1 MITGQVPLEG
11 ETPTDVI
18 LSVVEREPPPLA
30 RYSPEVPAE
39 LERIINKALR
49 KNRGERYQTVKDLA
63 LDLKTLKQEL
73 DIECRL
79 ERSRESYAS
88 SQDAATRSSAQAAV
102 ETARVAESSAADVGI
117 AHPAS
122 SAEYIVNEIKSH
134 KRTALLV
141 AAAMVIVVAAIAY
154 FSYFAKAGEAIDSVA
169 VLPLVNVSA
178 DPNTEYLS
186 DGISDSI
193 INSLSQFQNLKVIA
207 LSSTMRYKGRQT
219 DPQAV
224 GRELNVRTV
233 LTGRLIQ
240 RGDDLTISAELV
252 DVRDSRRLWGEQ
264 YNRKLSDILQVQE
277 EIAREISEKLRLRLT
292 GEERSQLAKHY
303 TANNEAYQAYLQG
316 RYYFRK
322 YTGEG
327 LKKSIEYF
335 EQAIKIDAAYA
346 PAYVGLARAYREYSS
361 PLPPK
366 ESRQKVEW
374 ALLKALGIDDTLA
387 EAHTLLGSIRQ
398 DDDDWP
404 IAERE
409 FKRGIDLDPK
419 SLEAHRYY
427 SDYLQAIGRNDE
439 ALAEAKKAL
448 ELDPLSPGPTSLVGQ
463 RLEDAGQYDQAIE
476 QYRKA
481 IEMDPNRA
489 AARAKL
495 GLAYLRKG
503 MYEEA
508 IVELEKARALD
519 NSPERPGRFAN
530 LAYAYAASGKR
541 DEAQK
546 MLDELKGLA
555 KQRYIAPVNFAII
568 YAGLGDK
575 DQAFE
580 WLEKVY
586 KDRSG
591 PPYLKIDFI
600 FDSFRSDPRFAD
612 FARRKGLAP

>member
-117 AHPAS
+117 AHPTL
-122 SAEYIVNEIKSH
+122 SAEYVVNEIKSH

-141 AAAMVIVVAAIAY
+141 AAAIVIVVAAIAY
-154 FSYFAKAGEAIDSVA
+154 FFYFAKAGEAIDSVA

-193 INSLSQFQNLKVIA
+193 INSLSQFHNLKVIA

-224 GRELNVRTV
+224 GRELNVRAV

-252 DVRDSRRLWGEQ
+252 DVRDNRRLWGEQ
-264 YNRKLSDILQVQE
+264 HNRKLSDILQVQE

-303 TANNEAYQAYLQG
+303 TDNNEAYQAYLQG

-398 DDDDWP
+398 DDDDW
-404 IAERE
+404 
-409 FKRGIDLDPK
+409 
-419 SLEAHRYY
+419 S
-427 SDYLQAIGRNDE
+427 
-439 ALAEAKKAL
+439 
-448 ELDPLSPGPTSLVGQ
+448 
-463 RLEDAGQYDQAIE
+463 
-476 QYRKA
+476 
-481 IEMDPNRA
+481 
-489 AARAKL
+489 AARS
-495 GLAYLRKG
+495 
-503 MYEEA
+503 EERR
-508 IVELEKARALD
+508 VGKECRSRW
-519 NSPERPGRFAN
+519 SP
-530 LAYAYAASGKR
+530 YH
-541 DEAQK
+541 
-546 MLDELKGLA
+546 
-555 KQRYIAPVNFAII
+555 
-568 YAGLGDK
+568 
-575 DQAFE
+575 
-580 WLEKVY
+580 
-586 KDRSG
+586 
-591 PPYLKIDFI
+591 
-600 FDSFRSDPRFAD
+600 
-612 FARRKGLAP
+612 